1 MPTRSGWTNSKPT
14 SLERQGPKE
23 RASPAKIAAGLVRS
37 CTKMREVFLVVSL
50 VDTNI
55 LVYRCDPRDPRK
67 RDVALELLRAGEMS
81 GELRIPHQALV
92 EFVNSVTRS
101 RGREA
106 PIMRLEDAT
115 RQAEFFLTE
124 FPVLYP
130 NESIFRMALLG
141 KAAYGLAWYDAHLWA
156 YAEHY
161 GLPELL
167 SEDFEHGRK
176 YGTVRVRN
184 PFLSPGLAYA
194 RKR

>member
-1 MPTRSGWTNSKPT
+1 M
-14 SLERQGPKE
+14 
-23 RASPAKIAAGLVRS
+23 A
-37 CTKMREVFLVVSL
+37 SL

-55 LVYRCDPRDPRK
+55 LVYRCDPRDHRK
-67 RDVALELLRAGEMS
+67 RQAALEILRAGEIS
-81 GELRIPHQALV
+81 GEFRIPHQALV
-92 EFVNSVTRS
+92 EFVNSVTRL

-115 RQAEFFLTE
+115 RQAELFMEE

-130 NESIFRMALLG
+130 NEAVFRMALLG
-141 KAAYGLAWYDAHLWA
+141 KAAYGLPWYDAHLWA

-161 GLPELL
+161 GLSELL

-184 PFLSPGLAYA
+184 PFLTPGLG
-194 RKR
+194 